1 MAGMVSAA
9 EGAILKGANTV
20 ATTRQ
25 ELDGRIKQVESQIL
39 AIGSNWQGSAAVAF
53 QALMVRWNEDTRKV
67 NNALIQFEENL
78 RRTQQ
83 DYDATDQ
90 DQAAIF
96 NKLASRLR

>member
-1 MAGMVSAA
+1 MEDSMAGMVSAA

-53 QALMVRWNEDTRKV
+53 QALMVRWNEGHP
-67 NNALIQFEENL
+67 QG
-78 RRTQQ
+78 QQ
-83 DYDATDQ
+83 RAHPVRGEP
-90 DQAAIF
+90 A
-96 NKLASRLR
+96 

>member
-1 MAGMVSAA
+1 
-9 EGAILKGANTV
+9 
-20 ATTRQ
+20 
-25 ELDGRIKQVESQIL
+25 
-39 AIGSNWQGSAAVAF
+39 
-53 QALMVRWNEDTRKV
+53 MVRWNEDTRKV

-90 DQAAIF
+90 DQEAIF